1 MSVAGPA
8 ASTRRHGTFSSLSNR
23 NFRLYYIGQGISTAG
38 TFMQTVGQS
47 WLVLKLTGSGT
58 ALGVVTMLQ
67 FLPLLVLGGYAGVL
81 IDRYDRRKLYILTQT
96 LMMLLALLLGVLTIA
111 NVVEL
116 WMVYALAFALG
127 LVTTLDQPVRQ
138 TIIYDLVGPDQIT
151 NAVSCRLR

>member
-1 MSVAGPA
+1 MRVAGKA
-8 ASTRRHGTFSSLSNR
+8 APTRQHGTFASLSNR

-58 ALGVVTMLQ
+58 ALGLVTMLQ

-81 IDRYDRRKLYILTQT
+81 IDRYNRRKLYILTQT
-96 LMMLLALLLGVLTIA
+96 LMMLLALVLGILTIT

-116 WMVYALAFALG
+116 WMV
-127 LVTTLDQPVRQ
+127 
-138 TIIYDLVGPDQIT
+138 
-151 NAVSCRLR
+151 